1 MLLRLCLWQNWFGH
15 LGRLLNFLADGSGSE
30 VYIRLERIY
39 GFKANSNQRQIQDRL
54 MDALRVQYVNLEQIE
69 NQQLHKTDGLSS
81 DALVVRRGQ
90 PFKLTLVFNRPYRLN
105 RDSLVLRV
113 ELDRLFNDIP
123 ITLFKNSS
131 QSQWAAYLQQ
141 GSLESTKASVHVT
154 CPANAP
160 VGVYQLLL
168 MSPAGPYSFK
178 VGQLAL
184 LCNPWCPADSVY
196 ISDESQRQE
205 YVRNDFGLLYQ
216 GTAKNINFR
225 PWSFDQYERGI
236 LDICM
241 MMLQV
246 STEHK
251 RNWRSDY
258 LNRADP
264 VYISRVVSAMINSN
278 DDCGVLLGNW
288 SEDYSGGVHPS
299 EWTGSREILK
309 QWAQT
314 RFSPVKYGQCW
325 VFAGVMCTVMRALGI
340 PARVVTNFDSAH
352 DTNGN
357 LVIEEFYTETGEK
370 LPRGQDSIW
379 NFHVWVE
386 CWMKRADLGGSFDG
400 WQVLDPTPQERSGG
414 MFRCGPAPVKA
425 IREKRM
431 DMPFDI
437 PFIYAEVNAD
447 VCVCIVR
454 QGQVMS
460 SSIDTSRVGSFICT
474 KSLGSNRPQDITS
487 TYKYGKGER
496 EGGKEQGMATP
507 AIDNGNRTA
516 KGLSVMLSLLKAP
529 VMGGNISFSV
539 TVTNKEGTPKTVR
552 EHVNAQAK
560 SYNRSPSD
568 AFWDA
573 HNTIQLA
580 ANESKVL
587 QHQISYSRYAGLGDG
602 QLINLAAVVMDVA
615 TQESVLASEE
625 FNLTSPVIN
634 IRIADEVSI
643 VAQRQQVAMVTFAN
657 PFSEPVSGV
666 LTVAGAGLLD
676 DKVLFNVALQP
687 GENMEISVNFTP
699 KMTGVKM
706 LHASLRLNDSAA
718 VIRGFRTI
726 TVQPA

>member
-1 MLLRLCLWQNWFGH
+1 
-15 LGRLLNFLADGSGSE
+15 
-30 VYIRLERIY
+30 
-39 GFKANSNQRQIQDRL
+39 
-54 MDALRVQYVNLEQIE
+54 MDALRVQYANLELVE
-69 NQQLHKTDGLSS
+69 NQQLHKTEGLSS
-81 DALVVRRGQ
+81 TAALVVRRGL
-90 PFKLTLVFNRPYRLN
+90 PFKFTVVFNRPYRPN
-105 RDSLVLRV
+105 RDALILRV
-113 ELDRLFNDIP
+113 ELDRLYNDIP
-123 ITLFKNSS
+123 IAYSKDSS
-131 QSQWAAYLQQ
+131 QSQWAAYFQQ
-141 GSLESTKASVHVT
+141 SSLDSGKTSVCVN

-160 VGVYQLLL
+160 VGVYQLQLLL
-168 MSPAGPYSFK
+168 MSSAGPYSFK
-178 VGQLAL
+178 VGQFAL

-196 ISDESQRQE
+196 VPDESQREE

-246 STEHK
+246 SNEHK
-251 RNWRSDY
+251 ANWRSDY
-258 LNRADP
+258 LSRADP
-264 VYISRVVSAMINSN
+264 VYISRVISAMINSS

-288 SEDYSGGVHPS
+288 SEDYTGGVHPS
-299 EWTGSREILK
+299 EWSGSGEILR

-325 VFAGVMCTVMRALGI
+325 VFAGVMCTVMRVLGI
-340 PARVVTNFDSAH
+340 PTRVVTNYDSAH

-414 MFRCGPAPVKA
+414 MYRCGPAPVKA
-425 IREKRM
+425 IREQRM
-431 DMPFDI
+431 GMPFDI

-447 VCVCIVR
+447 VRVCIVR
-454 QGQVMS
+454 QGQVLS
-460 SSIDTSRVGSFICT
+460 YSTDTGRVGSLICT
-474 KSLGSNRPQDITS
+474 KSIGSNRPQDITS
-487 TYKYGKGER
+487 TYKYGK
-496 EGGKEQGMATP
+496 A
-507 AIDNGNRTA
+507 AVSTA
-516 KGLSVMLSLLKAP
+516 LSYFTISLTLSEGLSVMLTLLKAP
-529 VMGGNISFSV
+529 VMGGSISFSV
-539 TVTNKEGTPKTVR
+539 TVTNKENTPKTVR

-560 SYNRSPSD
+560 SYNHTPSD
-568 AFWDA
+568 AFWEA

-580 ANESKVL
+580 PNESKVL

-602 QLINLAAVVMDVA
+602 QLVNLAAVVMDVA
-615 TQESVLASEE
+615 TQESILASEE
-625 FNLTSPVIN
+625 FNLSSPVIN

-643 VAQRQQVAMVTFAN
+643 VAQRQQVAMVTFSN
-657 PFSEPVSGV
+657 SFSEPVSGV
-666 LTVAGAGLLD
+666 LTVVGAGLLD

-687 GENMEISVNFTP
+687 GESMEIPVNFTP
-699 KMTGVKM
+699 KLAGVKM
-706 LHASLRLNDSAA
+706 LHASLKLNDSAA

-726 TVQPA
+726 TVQSA